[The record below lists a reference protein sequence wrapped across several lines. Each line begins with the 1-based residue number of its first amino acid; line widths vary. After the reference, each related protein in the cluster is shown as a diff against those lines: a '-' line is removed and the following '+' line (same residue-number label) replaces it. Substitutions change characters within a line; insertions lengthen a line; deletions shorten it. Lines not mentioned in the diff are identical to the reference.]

1 VTAAV
6 RGTMKGFTTSIGR
19 GSRGAE
25 VASVKLRD
33 RCDDAGGGDVGF
45 AACSLDSEAATT
57 RR

>member
-1 VTAAV
+1 
-6 RGTMKGFTTSIGR
+6 MKGFTTSIGR

-33 RCDDAGGGDVGF
+33 RCDDTGGGDVGF